1 MDEHPK
7 EDPIH
12 NLFSTNS
19 SSDNKRP
26 MCLTCGK
33 YELTD
38 EELEKGGHCFFCK
51 YELVK
56 KTREIYETED
66 VAYPN
71 PEDYGRRIE
80 ASPED
85 PNKQTED
92 GTGGAEPEINPEQV
106 KRQYSREEREQI
118 YKQFGWD
125 PEGVHLKP
133 ITIRVQ
139 GASEDV
145 YLELQLPRVSD
156 ENYTPEFEKLLARTL
171 RFICNINAFGPQHPE
186 TLIQLKGVIDGPGG
200 PGNGM
205 PMG

>member
-1 MDEHPK
+1 MDEHPNK
-7 EDPIH
+7 DPIH
-12 NLFSTNS
+12 KMFSTNS
-19 SSDNKRP
+19 SSDNNRP

-56 KTREIYETED
+56 KTREIYEKD
-66 VAYPN
+66 DIPYPK

-80 ASPED
+80 TSSDEPKKTEED
-85 PNKQTED
+85 TS
-92 GTGGAEPEINPEQV
+92 GAESEIDPDSV
-106 KRQYSREEREQI
+106 KRVYSRDEREQI
-118 YKQFGWD
+118 FEQFGWD

-139 GASEDV
+139 GATEDV

-156 ENYTPEFEKLLARTL
+156 EAYTPEFEKLLARTL

-186 TLIQLKGVIDGPGG
+186 TLIQLRGVIDGPGG